1 MGLRIPYTKE
11 ILPNGLTVLVSE
23 DHKAP
28 LVAVSVWY
36 HVGSK
41 DERPGRTGFAHL
53 FEHLMFEGSAHFDD
67 EFFRPLERAGATQMN
82 GTTGRDRTNYFATV
96 PTEALDLLL
105 WLESDRMAHLIL
117 DQPRLDEQRGVVL
130 NEKRQGENQP
140 YGRLEELLAQNSY
153 PKGHP
158 YSWTVIGDEHDL
170 KAATLDDVRQ
180 WFRDY
185 YGAANA
191 TLVVVGDV
199 ATAEAMEK
207 VRHYFGAVP
216 PGVPMSRQRRWVARM
231 AEEHRVVLEDD
242 VAQDALVMAWN
253 VPPLGDPAL
262 EVLRLAARMLGGGR
276 SSRLYQRLVL
286 RDELVTEVDAAVEEG
301 ALGSQFAISAFAR
314 PGVQLGAV
322 EAAILESLA
331 EFAADGPGDEE
342 LHRAQTVLRAAMF
355 KAAERLGGFSGR
367 TEMLAE
373 GQVLVGSPDWYRRQ
387 MKIWAKAS
395 CKKVREAV
403 RDHLDQGRLVVEVK
417 RFGTLQASADPV
429 DRNVLPQAPRPQA
442 IHLPG
447 LQHAVLGNGLELVL
461 AQRPGSGIA
470 AVRLLV
476 EAGAASDGV
485 AKAGLAAL
493 TSSMLLEG
501 TGKRSGVEVAQE
513 AERLGASLGAS
524 AGLDMASVQLT
535 TLVDNLGASLMLLA
549 DVVINPAFRDQEL
562 ARVKAEYLAAIA
574 QEKTDPAS
582 LAMRLLPPLLYGPGH
597 PYAAPFTGTGSE
609 QTIAAI
615 ARDDLLAVHHAYYR
629 PDRSRLL
636 VVGDVS
642 LDQLVHL
649 AEQGLGRWHGSGV
662 AARMPD
668 VPPVQGAGRLYFLDR
683 PRAEQTVI
691 MAATL
696 APPVGSQADFAIMA
710 ANMVLGGLFTSRL
723 NMNLREDKSWTY
735 GVRSMLPAAR
745 LARPFLID
753 APVEAAATAPAL
765 QEILRELRDILGE
778 RPITTEELEQAKDAL
793 IRRLPGSFET
803 NRDVALRLAHVL
815 TYQLPEDYYD
825 RMIHAISALT
835 THDIQEALPLF
846 VQPEQMLWV
855 LVGDRAR
862 VAAEVCALHLGDWV
876 LLDVDGNPR
885 EDHLCPGS

>member
-1 MGLRIPYTKE
+1 VGLRIPYTKE

-199 ATAEAMEK
+199 ATAEAMDK
-207 VRHYFGAVP
+207 VRRYFGAVP

-253 VPPLGDPAL
+253 VPPLGDPVL

-322 EAAILESLA
+322 ESAILESLA

-342 LHRAQTVLRAAMF
+342 LRRAQTMLRAAMF

-387 MKIWAKAS
+387 MKTWAKAS

-403 RDHLDQGRLVVEVK
+403 RDHLDQGRLVVEVH
-417 RFGTLQASADPV
+417 RFGTLQASDDPV

-461 AQRPGSGIA
+461 AQRSGSGIA

-535 TLVDNLGASLMLLA
+535 TLLDNLGASLALLA

-825 RMIHAISALT
+825 RMIHAVSALT
-835 THDIQEALPLF
+835 TDDIQEALPLF